1 MTRGAWALGHRCK
14 LRLLFWKR
22 IKKEG
27 TYVAGVDLIAL
38 CVEARRRRMTYG
50 QLIARTSEA
59 EQKEIIA
66 KYREVGKKKENKG
79 TQKRAGW

>member
-38 CVEARRRRMTYG
+38 CIEARKRQMTYG
-50 QLIARTSEA
+50 QLIAPGPAR
-59 EQKEIIA
+59 QN
-66 KYREVGKKKENKG
+66 KKENKG

>member
-1 MTRGAWALGHRCK
+1 M
-14 LRLLFWKR
+14 
-22 IKKEG
+22 
-27 TYVAGVDLIAL
+27 DLIAL

-50 QLIARTSEA
+50 QLIARTSEV

>member
-1 MTRGAWALGHRCK
+1 MTRGAWALGLRYK

-38 CVEARRRRMTYG
+38 CIEARRRQMTYG
-50 QLIARTSEA
+50 QLIARISET

-66 KYREVGKKKENKG
+66 KYREAGKKKENKG
-79 TQKRAGW
+79 TSKRAGR

>member
-66 KYREVGKKKENKG
+66 KYREVRKKKENKG
-79 TQKRAGW
+79 K

>member
-1 MTRGAWALGHRCK
+1 MISSAWARQHRSK

-38 CVEARRRRMTYG
+38 CIEARRRQITYG

>member
-1 MTRGAWALGHRCK
+1 M
-14 LRLLFWKR
+14 
-22 IKKEG
+22 
-27 TYVAGVDLIAL
+27 AGVDLIAL
-38 CVEARRRRMTYG
+38 CIEARRRQITYG

-66 KYREVGKKKENKG
+66 KYREVKKKKENKG